1 MHMAL
6 VISLSVIIFSI
17 TIAIL
22 VLRKREVRGAPS
34 LIVFSVA
41 LTIWACAYGI
51 LQYER
56 LSDGRFW
63 LAVIYLSATVTAS
76 AILTYILAYTNHQ
89 EWLGKWGMFVL
100 CLEPLAMQVFF
111 WTGHFSSGYK
121 IANTG
126 IVLSPSPWYWIN
138 ASYSDGLMI
147 LALILIAQ
155 TLLHKTKRYV
165 LQSLTIVISIFIPIL
180 TKMLSLAIFVFILNL
195 ELPLVSFAITGL
207 LLIYGIYHFKMLD
220 IVPISRGDV
229 IESMDDGW
237 MVLDLNNR
245 IVDMNPAAEKLIR
258 VSRNQAYGQ
267 PAGDI
272 LQNWPKL
279 DLDSPA
285 RELEIKGSV
294 RLGAELRY
302 LTVRIL
308 PLVRPPDQA
317 IGKVVLWR
325 DITERRMSENAR
337 QHARDGMFGLLHS
350 ISGSAFRTLGL
361 NEFLTE
367 TSLQIMYT
375 FQSQASLIF
384 LLEENRPKKGA
395 PGFYLASHQGVP
407 QNRLEH
413 LSSSPVV
420 ARIMAQLCDSREP
433 FFVPDVSTDPRLPQS
448 MQQSGNTSLMLI
460 PLNSGDQVVGAIG
473 LIRKSGL
480 PYGQDEMT
488 RLQIVAVEVAT
499 FIRTDRQRQMAIA
512 LEERQRLF
520 HDLHDSISQKLYGVV
535 TLTEAAQ
542 ANLETGGT
550 VKAPELSRIG
560 ESARQALKEMRLFL
574 FQMKQPVDLERAGLV
589 AALHERLTAV
599 EGRANIKAKVLA
611 DDNISLPLDQET
623 MLYYIAQEA
632 LNNIM
637 KHAYATTVTIL
648 LKNLKTSVK
657 LEVLDDG
664 RGFDP
669 KLPGKGGMGL
679 RIMQERVA
687 KLGGKLK
694 IASIPGKGTKI
705 TVTVGKARIPNAI
718 LMREEQ

>member
-1 MHMAL
+1 
-6 VISLSVIIFSI
+6 
-17 TIAIL
+17 
-22 VLRKREVRGAPS
+22 
-34 LIVFSVA
+34 
-41 LTIWACAYGI
+41 
-51 LQYER
+51 
-56 LSDGRFW
+56 
-63 LAVIYLSATVTAS
+63 
-76 AILTYILAYTNHQ
+76 
-89 EWLGKWGMFVL
+89 
-100 CLEPLAMQVFF
+100 
-111 WTGHFSSGYK
+111 
-121 IANTG
+121 
-126 IVLSPSPWYWIN
+126 
-138 ASYSDGLMI
+138 
-147 LALILIAQ
+147 
-155 TLLHKTKRYV
+155 
-165 LQSLTIVISIFIPIL
+165 
-180 TKMLSLAIFVFILNL
+180 
-195 ELPLVSFAITGL
+195 
-207 LLIYGIYHFKMLD
+207 
-220 IVPISRGDV
+220 
-229 IESMDDGW
+229 
-237 MVLDLNNR
+237 
-245 IVDMNPAAEKLIR
+245 
-258 VSRNQAYGQ
+258 
-267 PAGDI
+267 
-272 LQNWPKL
+272 
-279 DLDSPA
+279 
-285 RELEIKGSV
+285 
-294 RLGAELRY
+294 
-302 LTVRIL
+302 
-308 PLVRPPDQA
+308 
-317 IGKVVLWR
+317 
-325 DITERRMSENAR
+325 
-337 QHARDGMFGLLHS
+337 
-350 ISGSAFRTLGL
+350 
-361 NEFLTE
+361 
-367 TSLQIMYT
+367 
-375 FQSQASLIF
+375 
-384 LLEENRPKKGA
+384 
-395 PGFYLASHQGVP
+395 
-407 QNRLEH
+407 
-413 LSSSPVV
+413 
-420 ARIMAQLCDSREP
+420 MAQLCDSREP

>member
-1 MHMAL
+1 MAL